1 MSITQMRKGGVV
13 AVFAAALALF
23 AFITSSSEANAA
35 QSGGSKKPTIVLVHG
50 AWADASGYDAV
61 VENLQ
66 KKGYP
71 VIAPANPLR
80 GVKTDSAYLKSV
92 LVSIKGPIVLVGHS
106 YGGFV
111 ITDAATGDKQVK
123 ALVYID
129 AFAPEKGETATEVE
143 EINPGSEAG
152 GPNLETRKAP
162 GGVTDIYIAPKA
174 FHEVFCA
181 DLSAKQSAVM
191 AATQRPLAAN
201 AFVEP
206 SSAPAWKTI
215 PSWFEIGKQDHAIPP
230 ATLRFEAQR
239 MGATTIEVNASH
251 VPMIS
256 RPGPTTKLIEAA
268 ANATT

>member
-1 MSITQMRKGGVV
+1 VV
-13 AVFAAALALF
+13 ASVAALALL
-23 AFITSSSEANAA
+23 AIVASASGAA
-35 QSGGSKKPTIVLVHG
+35 SKSGGSKRPTVVLVHG
-50 AWADASGYDAV
+50 AWADASGYGKV
-61 VENLQ
+61 IENLQ
-66 KKGYP
+66 AKGYP

-80 GVKTDSAYLKSV
+80 GAKTDSAYLRSV
-92 LVSIKGPIVLVGHS
+92 LKTIKGPIVLVGHS

-111 ITDAATGDKQVK
+111 ITDAATGLKNVK

-143 EINPGSEAG
+143 EINPGSMAG

-162 GGVTDIYIAPKA
+162 GGVTDIYIAQKA

-215 PSWFEIGKQDHAIPP
+215 PSWFEIGRQDHAIPP

-239 MGATTIEVNASH
+239 MGAHVLEVNASH

-256 RPGPTTKLIEAA
+256 QPGPTTKLIEEAA
-268 ANATT
+268 DATI

>member
-1 MSITQMRKGGVV
+1 MSLTQKRAGSLVTALV
-13 AVFAAALALF
+13 AALALF
-23 AFITSSSEANAA
+23 AIVASASHAKATGK
-35 QSGGSKKPTIVLVHG
+35 GGSKKPTIVLVHG
-50 AWADASGYDAV
+50 AWADASGYSQV
-61 VENLQ
+61 IERLQ
-66 KKGYP
+66 KQGYP

-92 LVSIKGPIVLVGHS
+92 LKSIKGPIVLVGHS

-143 EINPGSEAG
+143 EINPGSMAG
-152 GPNLETRKAP
+152 GPNLETRQAP
-162 GGVTDIYIAPKA
+162 DGVTDIYITQKA

-215 PSWFEIGKQDHAIPP
+215 PSWFEIGRQDHAIPP

-239 MGATTIEVNASH
+239 MGAHTLEVNASH

-256 RPGPTTKLIEAA
+256 RPGPTTKLIVEAA
-268 ANATT
+268 KATS